1 MGVSSHLPHD
11 LLALTGLSTAELATG
26 MMIICLPTLPGI
38 VRRREKRQE
47 MSSVNAR
54 NSAPGSHP
62 RHGIRF
68 EDDNMLLEPDDF
80 DYLEREPSTPRIKR
94 PENVIVNDIKGGE
107 AFGHLGPGFG
117 SPSGDNAPPGRI
129 MKMVTIEQSV

>member
-1 MGVSSHLPHD
+1 MW
-11 LLALTGLSTAELATG
+11 LLALIALRTAELATG

-38 VRRREKRQE
+38 IRRKEKQPE
-47 MSSVNAR
+47 MSAAKVQS
-54 NSAPGSHP
+54 GSSKCHP
-62 RHGIRF
+62 RYGMRLD
-68 EDDNMLLEPDDF
+68 EDNMLLEPDDY

-107 AFGHLGPGFG
+107 AFGNLGPRFA
-117 SPSGDNAPPGRI
+117 STSRDNAPPGRI